1 MFELFTKAIKDAINS
16 IAYPAST
23 PWALLLPRTKFDYAK
38 EIGDGLGTNVIM
50 APVQWIM
57 RTFPEAPVAIWKTQK
72 DGPEKIINHP
82 LIQRLNKP
90 TPNYGGRTLW
100 MATMLSWTISGNAY
114 WLKERNPLGQIIG
127 LRYIPHWMITP
138 KFPADGSVYISHYEY
153 NQGARGRQ
161 DIATKDIVHFRWGL
175 NPRNTRLG
183 LSPLASVLRE
193 AFADDEAANFS
204 ASMLRNMGVAGI
216 MISPEGDVAMGAE
229 DAKAVKERYKELFGG
244 DNRGEAMIMSGPTKV
259 QQFGFDPQKMSV
271 IGIRDVAEE
280 RVCAVLGMP
289 AAVVG
294 FGSGLQQT
302 KVGATMQEL
311 IKLAWLGNIIPS
323 QELVSEELH
332 NQLLPDF
339 EPKPEDFVIGF
350 DRNNIPSLQES
361 ADKKMERLDLGV
373 RGGWVKVSEARRAID
388 LPVDDEDEI
397 YLRPGLS
404 LFETPEEKVIKAKAE
419 TKAEYWNK
427 TLLENRIIASAP
439 AGKPSAKQIKL
450 INRLTKE
457 RRTLEI
463 SFAKDL
469 LESFIALGNEAEAAA
484 KQVFKDKSSKRLESK
499 TTEDDIIIEQLL
511 DFVNFRTFRK
521 DMQGKYQ
528 THYRK
533 VAGVTAET
541 LNTTLGLTTSF
552 TDSNIQRIL
561 AAGGKRLGLIDF
573 KKQARN
579 RLFRELEEG
588 RVLGETIPEI
598 VERIKGAV
606 PAGRWTDSATR
617 AEMIARTEVS
627 YAQRISSLEMLK
639 EHTRVSTVMIMDAR
653 LGPTDAECE
662 ALNGKI
668 VTLEEAEALMDDE
681 HPNGTRD
688 FVPVLE

>member
-1 MFELFTKAIKDAINS
+1 MFELLTKAVKNAVNS
-16 IAYPAST
+16 IAYPAHV

-38 EIGDGLGTNVIM
+38 EVGDGLGTNVIM

-57 RTFPEAPVAIWKTQK
+57 RTFPEAPVAIWKIQNSEQ
-72 DGPEKIINHP
+72 EKIANHP

-90 TPNYGGRTLW
+90 TPYYGGRTLW

-114 WLKERNPLGQIIG
+114 WLKERNTLGQVIG
-127 LRYIPHWMITP
+127 LRYIPHWMLTP
-138 KFPADGSVYISHYEY
+138 KTLPDGSVYISHYQY
-153 NQGARGRQ
+153 NSGVRSAEKL
-161 DIATKDIVHFRWGL
+161 DVKDVVHFRWGL
-175 NPRNTRLG
+175 NPRNIRLG

-204 ASMLRNMGVAGI
+204 AAMLKNMGVAGI
-216 MISPEGDVAMGAE
+216 MISPEGDIPMGSE
-229 DAKAVKERYKELFGG
+229 DAKAVKDRYKELFGG
-244 DNRGEAMIMSGPTKV
+244 DNRGEAMVMSGPTKI
-259 QQFGFDPQKMSV
+259 QQFGFDPAKMRV
-271 IGIRDVAEE
+271 DGVRDVSEE
-280 RVCAVLGMP
+280 RVCAVLGLP

-302 KVGATMQEL
+302 KVGATMEEL
-311 IKLAWLGNIIPS
+311 IRLAWLGNIIPS
-323 QELVSEELH
+323 QELIAEDIH

-339 EPKPEDFVIGF
+339 EPNPENFRVGF
-350 DRNNIPSLQES
+350 DRGNIASFQES
-361 ADKKMERLDLGV
+361 QDKKAQRYDIGV
-373 RGGWVKVSEARRAID
+373 RGGWIKVSEARQAMD
-388 LPVDDEDEI
+388 LPTDTEDEI

-404 LFETPEEKVIKAKAE
+404 LFGGGDPDTTEKDIKG
-419 TKAEYWNK
+419 KAEYK

-439 AGKPSAKQIKL
+439 TGRPSAKQIRL

-457 RRTLEI
+457 RQSLET
-463 SFAKDL
+463 SFAQDL
-469 LESFIALGNEAEAAA
+469 LKSFAILGNEAGVAAG
-484 KQVFKDKSSKRLESK
+484 QVFKNKSGKKLERK
-499 TTEDDIIIEQLL
+499 TTVDDIIIEQIL
-511 DFVNFRTFRK
+511 DFVNFREFGK
-521 DMQGKYQ
+521 DMQGKYW

-533 VAGVTAET
+533 VAGITAES
-541 LNTTLGLTTSF
+541 LNAVLGLSASF
-552 TDSNIQRIL
+552 TDTNIQRIL

-588 RVLGETIPEI
+588 RALGETIPEL

-617 AEMIARTEVS
+617 AEMIARTEIP

-639 EHTRVSTVMIMDAR
+639 EHTTVSTVMVMDAR

-668 VTLEEAEALMDDE
+668 VTLEEAQALMDDE